1 MCIVPIFKYWHLTQN
16 VWEDPQNTLCQPN
29 KTCLGNLNLF
39 LDILSSLQF
48 ARNSTWKNSS
58 PRVRF
63 GYDSITVN
71 VFPFFICISEN
82 STLLKASGKR
92 CVQMANMVGGGKQV
106 SQLWHLLYNRE
117 LPEVTS
123 PVGRYLR
130 NLLPSSRSCISAIG
144 LCALFNLS

>member
-1 MCIVPIFKYWHLTQN
+1 MIPEVLPSCLLLPWGVLDPLLLDLPVFPRTRNHMCIVLILKYWHLTQN

-58 PRVRF
+58 HRVRF

-71 VFPFFICISEN
+71 EFPFFICISEN

-92 CVQMANMVGGGKQV
+92 CVQMANMVGGQKQV
-106 SQLWHLLYNRE
+106 SQLWHLL
-117 LPEVTS
+117 
-123 PVGRYLR
+123 
-130 NLLPSSRSCISAIG
+130 
-144 LCALFNLS
+144 

>member
-1 MCIVPIFKYWHLTQN
+1 MTPQVLPASSLLPWGVLDALLLDLPVCPRARNHMCIVPILKYWHLTQN

-29 KTCLGNLNLF
+29 KTYLGNLNLF
-39 LDILSSLQF
+39 LDILSSPQF

-82 STLLKASGKR
+82 STP
-92 CVQMANMVGGGKQV
+92 GGIWK
-106 SQLWHLLYNRE
+106 
-117 LPEVTS
+117 EVCTN
-123 PVGRYLR
+123 G
-130 NLLPSSRSCISAIG
+130 
-144 LCALFNLS
+144 